1 MKKLVSALYH
11 GAVVHRRTRP
21 KRHKLRYSVFNIL
34 FDLDELPA
42 LSRQLR
48 FLSHNRF
55 NLFSFYDHDH
65 GDSGATLP
73 LREQVEAILNR
84 FGMDIS
90 GGPIRLLCMP
100 RVLGYVFN
108 PISVYF
114 CHRPSGELAAILYEV
129 SNTFGERHNYL
140 IPTSGNTETVVAQAA
155 DKRFHVSPFLPLN
168 LRYRFR
174 IAPPAANAC
183 VSVHVH
189 DEHGLLVAASF
200 SAQRMEL
207 TNGALLKT
215 FIMFPLLTLKVVAGI
230 HWEALK
236 LWLKG
241 VKVWTK
247 PEPPRERVTLG
258 KETPDEA
265 NGNVVAGARNRAA

>member
-1 MKKLVSALYH
+1 MKKLSSALYP
-11 GAVVHRRTRP
+11 GSVVHRRLRP
-21 KRHKLRYSVFNIL
+21 RRHKLRYRVFNIL
-34 FDLDELPA
+34 FDLDELPK
-42 LSRQLR
+42 LDYELR
-48 FLSHNRF
+48 FFSRNRF
-55 NLFSFYDHDH
+55 NFFSFYDRDH
-65 GDSGATLP
+65 GDGKQR
-73 LREQVEAILNR
+73 LRHYVEGILR
-84 FGMDIS
+84 KHGIDIA

-114 CHRPSGELAAILYEV
+114 CHRSSGELAAILYEV

-140 IPTSGNTETVVAQAA
+140 VPASGSTEEIVTQAS

-174 IAPPAANAC
+174 IAPPAETAS

-189 DEHGLLVAASF
+189 DEQGLLVAASF
-200 SAQRMEL
+200 SGQRMEL
-207 TNGALLKT
+207 TNGALFMT
-215 FIMFPLLTLKVVAGI
+215 FVTFPLLTLKVVAGI

-241 VKVWTK
+241 VHVWTK
-247 PEPPRERVTLG
+247 PEPPKEPVTLG
-258 KETPDEA
+258 EDEGDGA
-265 NGNVVAGARNRAA
+265 KGNVFAGAADRAA